1 MQESIGYLPKITLY
15 SRHFSSCFLF
25 KSTAK
30 AFLLSL
36 GGAVL
41 FALVLTQ
48 CTFMPLYSYFC
59 PYVPIQT
66 FISQSQNSPLPNEN
80 IGQWFRHVLSS
91 YNSVLF
97 TRLSCVTSHLL
108 IGIQGNNPSNICL
121 LPTFPKVSLF
131 SFL

>member
-15 SRHFSSCFLF
+15 SRHFFFMFLIQIYSQSISF
-25 KSTAK
+25 VSR
-30 AFLLSL
+30 
-36 GGAVL
+36 GAVL

-48 CTFMPLYSYFC
+48 CTFMQLYSYFC